1 MQEIEFSVMEGHEE
15 ESRDLIPLMDEFEKK
30 HHIHVN
36 IVTIPWKTAWDQ
48 NVKYGIYGNG
58 PDVSAIGA
66 SWIGSLASMQALRP
80 FTQKEI
86 QALGGADTYFE
97 SIWQVGK
104 LMNNPTTWAIP
115 WLGDVRV
122 LYYWKD
128 LLAKAGIENFDE
140 AFKTDTALVETLEKL
155 SKNGYNHPLAITTQ
169 SISQVLHEAAH
180 WVWSAG
186 GGFIN
191 QVGNQVTF
199 SEPKAL
205 EGFKKYFS
213 LLPYI
218 SPTSLEIDS
227 GDFFHDRTSPVHI
240 AGLWVPGNI
249 TDTELRDR
257 LGVAK
262 LPGIAYMG
270 GTCLAI
276 WQYTT
281 KYQEA
286 FELIRFLSSQ
296 PIFYNKNR
304 QQYNQLPTRR
314 EALNSPI
321 TQNDLFNRTYLESF
335 QSGRS
340 FPTLRLWGLV
350 EDNLIPVI
358 SNIWAELFASPDQ
371 DLDSC
376 LHKHLDPLARRLNI
390 ILEN

>member
-1 MQEIEFSVMEGHEE
+1 MKEIEFSVMEGHAEE
-15 ESRDLIPLMDEFEKK
+15 TRDLLPIMEEFEKEYR
-30 HHIHVN
+30 IHVN

-58 PDVSAIGA
+58 PDVSAVGA
-66 SWIGSLASMQALRP
+66 SWIGSLASMRALRP
-80 FTQKEI
+80 FTSMEI
-86 QALGGADTYFE
+86 QALGGARTYFE
-97 SIWQVGK
+97 SIWQVGQ

-128 LLAKAGIENFDE
+128 MLEEVGIENFDD
-140 AFKTDTALVETLEKL
+140 AFKTDAALVETLEKL
-155 SKNGYNHPLAITTQ
+155 SKNGCKYPLAITTQ
-169 SISQVLHEAAH
+169 AISQVLHEAAH

-186 GGFIN
+186 GDFISQN
-191 QVGNQVTF
+191 GNHVTF

-205 EGFKKYFS
+205 EGFKRYFS

-218 SPTSLEIDS
+218 SPTSLQVDS
-227 GDFFHDRTSPVHI
+227 GDFFRDRTCPVHI

-249 TDTELRDR
+249 TDTELKDR

-270 GTCLAI
+270 GTSLVI
-276 WQYTT
+276 WQYTPR
-281 KYQEA
+281 YREA
-286 FELIRFLSSQ
+286 FELVRFLSSQ

-314 EALNSPI
+314 ESLNTPI
-321 TQNDLFNRTYLESF
+321 TQNNPFNRTYLQAF

-340 FPTLRLWGLV
+340 FPTLRLWGSI
-350 EDNLIPVI
+350 EDRLIPVI
-358 SNIWAELFASPDQ
+358 ANIWAELFADPDQ
-371 DLDSC
+371 DLDAC
-376 LHKHLDPLARRLNI
+376 LHKHFEPLAERLNI
-390 ILEN
+390 VLEN